1 MMLGFAVLSP
11 TYGMRSV
18 QPRFRIRPNLARVP
32 VRVLFQLHHG
42 GFRISVMPA
51 QVFAIHQDPQIAQS
65 KRHRVA
71 DRSPRTLS

>member
-32 VRVLFQLHHG
+32 VRVLFQLHNG
-42 GFRISVMPA
+42 GFRISVVPA

-65 KRHRVA
+65 KQQARRNRDQEA
-71 DRSPRTLS
+71 